1 MSTFRWEVGFAL
13 GFVWPVYDQ
22 VPKATETV
30 GDLIYKNEENSIEK
44 QTSVS
49 FSKQCKL
56 TFMAGHVICKALYAE
71 AHTVSIFSSGT
82 SGLCMKREHT
92 APTSSLHWA
101 NLCCG
106 NSLIIQAVQGTYCAH
121 TLQCLFSGHL
131 FGVLHILIERQYI
144 DNL

>member
-13 GFVWPVYDQ
+13 SFVWPVYDQ
-22 VPKATETV
+22 VPEATETV
-30 GDLIYKNEENSIEK
+30 GDLIYKNEENRIEK

-56 TFMAGHVICKALYAE
+56 TFMAVHVICKALYAE

-101 NLCCG
+101 NFLLWK
-106 NSLIIQAVQGTYCAH
+106 LINYSSC
-121 TLQCLFSGHL
+121 SGHIL
-131 FGVLHILIERQYI
+131 CTYPAVLVQWSSVWRAPHI
-144 DNL
+144 D